1 MGMPKYDW
9 PGIHKEFLQ
18 SDYLTVANFLRGKG
32 MKLPSQSSLV
42 AQKTRGWGKEKNMIR
57 DGAATDA
64 AAQSWRNEFSNTG
77 EVRAR
82 QARLARFLQ
91 LKAMAKIK
99 NTEPATF
106 DEARKALATGLIQE
120 RDALGVGPKIENQSL
135 TQVNINLPKTKFD
148 KMIEEMD
155 YEQIIMFIAELKK
168 LKSRGTGGTLP
179 VRIIQGVGEV
189 KEPTS

>member
-155 YEQIIMFIAELKK
+155 YEQIIKFIAELKK